1 MKRRILYTGI
11 IVAAA
16 LAIVQMLIL
25 GISHADRKNCV
36 CSILTADEQTFP
48 IDSRLYSLCEKDMLN
63 PGTFRIVK
71 ATCAHGEKIYLC
83 IMPDESKY
91 TGYLLSE

>member
-16 LAIVQMLIL
+16 LAIVQMLIW
-25 GISHADRKNCV
+25 GISHAGRKNCV

-48 IDSRLYSLCEKDMLN
+48 IDSRLYSLCEKDTLN
-63 PGTFRIVK
+63 PGTLRIVRTK
-71 ATCAHGEKIYLC
+71 CSHGKNICLS
-83 IMPDESKY
+83 IMPDEGKY
-91 TGYLLSE
+91 TGCLLSE